1 VVTSDASLTGK
12 LACNPGM
19 CSRLEM
25 EMVML
30 DLLELMVKPE
40 GEDLGVL
47 LEKEILK

>member
-1 VVTSDASLTGK
+1 MVEFDGEGFLFVV
-12 LACNPGM
+12 M
-19 CSRLEM
+19 EM

-47 LEKEILK
+47 LEKEILE